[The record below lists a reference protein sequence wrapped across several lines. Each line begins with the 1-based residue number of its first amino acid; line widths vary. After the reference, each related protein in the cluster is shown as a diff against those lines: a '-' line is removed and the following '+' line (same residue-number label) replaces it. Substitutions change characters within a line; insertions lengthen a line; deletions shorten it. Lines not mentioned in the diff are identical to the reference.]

1 MQIRYEDYQKLICK
15 LAHKYS
21 LLTGIEFDELLS
33 AGNEKFVTCQ
43 KTYDSNKAKFSTY
56 LTWELR
62 GLFREMQRK
71 QRDWKS
77 KTTLMS
83 EMPYKVRQHG
93 PEVKAQIIIHDN
105 WCEDKILSSKP
116 MQEELVFFKSILKE
130 LSSDAKE
137 VVKIVFNTPT
147 EMLKMM
153 PAKQPRGINKHQ
165 IQKHLKRKGWTISR
179 IWKSFEE
186 ITKAL

>member
-71 QRDWKS
+71 QNYQQSNIK
-77 KTTLMS
+77 
-83 EMPYKVRQHG
+83 H
-93 PEVKAQIIIHDN
+93 EV
-105 WCEDKILSSKP
+105 ELSSKP